1 MTIKI
6 SFAEFTH
13 TGKGIDT
20 FVSIPLGVGQVAAN
34 AIKHLGDAID
44 VEMFKYPQDFTS
56 FLSREMPGIAGFSN
70 YMWNDS
76 LNHEF
81 ARRIKEHSP
90 HTITIFGGP
99 NFPAEAQEQEAYLR
113 RRPAIDF
120 YVDGEGDVTFIDLF
134 SKLAEYD
141 FDVRKFK
148 AADVSVPNT
157 SYIWGD
163 KFFHGGLMPRV
174 SNLDDLPSPYLSGL
188 MDQFFDEYL
197 VPAMQTSRGCPYSC
211 TFCHDGA
218 DYMRKTRRFSQE
230 RIDAEIEHIS
240 ARTKVPTLLLADLNF
255 GIFKQDLDTAR
266 KLAWS
271 QEKYG
276 WPKSIDTGVAKNHKE
291 RVAEISKIINGALQV
306 GASVQ
311 SMDDTV
317 LENIK
322 RDNVPLEQLVA
333 MARTANSDGTSNSSF
348 SEIILCL
355 PGDTKE
361 KHMNSFLDMLE
372 LGIKEIRTYQFI
384 LLMGTEGATRVDRE
398 RFGYVPRFRV
408 SPRTFGRYEAYG
420 ESFDAFEFQEVCVAN
435 NTMSFEDYLQCRDMT
450 IVVEIFNNGGIF
462 DELLTMLERMGISRS
477 AYFRQLLKTYQ
488 AGEILPDLFKEFR
501 EDEARNFWESEEE
514 MKAFL
519 AQKGTLEKYMSG
531 EYGTHQIFHIRS
543 KALVERFDEVTNIA
557 FCAVRNLLEDA
568 DKMDGECEY
577 YLDEL
582 REYILLSK
590 GNLLSLDDPEP
601 HVFHFDFVKL
611 KNAAF
616 QADPNRHQ
624 VPDGLEIR
632 FARSQA
638 QRKNFES
645 FYKQFGQDTEG
656 LARIIRRM
664 PDGMASLH
672 RDVHYN

>member
-1 MTIKI
+1 MTVKV

-44 VEMFKYPQDFTS
+44 VEIFKYPQDFTA
-56 FLSREMPGIAGFSN
+56 FLLRETPGIAGFSN
-70 YMWNDS
+70 YMWNDD

-81 ARRIKEHSP
+81 ARRVKEHSP
-90 HTITIFGGP
+90 RSITIFGGP
-99 NFPAEAQEQEAYLR
+99 NFPAEIQEQEAYLR
-113 RRPAIDF
+113 RRQAIDF
-120 YVDGEGDVTFIDLF
+120 YVDGEGDVAFVDLF
-134 SKLAEYD
+134 SKLDEYD
-141 FDVRKFK
+141 FDVGKFK
-148 AADVSVPNT
+148 AAGILVPNT
-157 SYIWGD
+157 SYIHGD
-163 KFFHGGLMPRV
+163 RFFHGGLMPRV
-174 SNLDDLPSPYLSGL
+174 SDLDDLPSPYLRGL

-230 RIDAEIEHIS
+230 RIDSEIEYIS
-240 ARTKVPTLLLADLNF
+240 ARTQVPTLLLADLNF
-255 GIFKQDLDTAR
+255 GIFKQDLDTAH

-271 QEKYG
+271 QEKHG
-276 WPKSIDTGVAKNHKE
+276 WPGSIDTGVAKNHKE
-291 RVAEISKIINGALQV
+291 RVAEISKIVNGALQV

-311 SMDDTV
+311 SMDDAV

-322 RDNVPLEQLVA
+322 RDNVPLEQLVD

-361 KHMNSFLDMLE
+361 KHMDSSFNMLE
-372 LGIKEIRTYQFI
+372 LGIKEIRTYQFV
-384 LLMGTEGATRVDRE
+384 LLMGTEGASRADRE
-398 RFGYVPRFRV
+398 KFGYVSRFRV

-450 IVVEIFNNGGIF
+450 LVVEIFNNGGIF
-462 DELLTMLERMGISRS
+462 DELLAMLERMGISRS
-477 AYFRQLLKTYQ
+477 AYFCQLWNAYQ
-488 AGEILPDLFKEFR
+488 AGEIFPDLFKEFR
-501 EDEARNFWESEEE
+501 EDEAHNFWESEED

-519 AQKGTLEKYMSG
+519 AQEGALEKYMSG

-543 KALVERFDEVTNIA
+543 KALVEHFDEVTDIA
-557 FCAVRNLLEDA
+557 FRAVRNLLEDA
-568 DKMDGECEY
+568 GKMDGACEH

-582 REYILLSK
+582 KQYILLSK

-601 HVFHFDFVKL
+601 RVFHFDFVKL

-616 QADPNRHQ
+616 LADPNRHQ
-624 VPDGLEIR
+624 VPNGLEIR
-632 FARSQA
+632 FSRPQEL
-638 QRKNFES
+638 RKNFES
-645 FYKQFGQDTEG
+645 FYKQFGRDTEG

-672 RDVHYN
+672 RDVYYN